1 MIATIKIDSDFLI
14 SFLRSCGRG
23 ADTKGLGQILSR
35 SYTLVEASQ
44 PSSIDQ
50 PRTLGLNRYLFRPF
64 KHSWQVLKSH
74 YMTRPEPMTEE
85 QEVFLKHI
93 QKKGLKRTA
102 QRDLILD
109 VFLRTEEHLSYE
121 DLYRLVKLEDP
132 GVGQTTVYRTLKLLT
147 EAGLAREVRFGDG
160 RTHYEHNYKHQHHD
174 HMICSECGRIIE
186 FFSAE
191 LEAIQDA
198 MAAKHRFEVTQHLL
212 RIIGICAECRR
223 ARRQKATEEAHLEPK
238 IRHIAGRTR

>member
-1 MIATIKIDSDFLI
+1 
-14 SFLRSCGRG
+14 
-23 ADTKGLGQILSR
+23 
-35 SYTLVEASQ
+35 
-44 PSSIDQ
+44 
-50 PRTLGLNRYLFRPF
+50 
-64 KHSWQVLKSH
+64 
-74 YMTRPEPMTEE
+74 MTEE

-109 VFLRTEEHLSYE
+109 TFLRTEEHLSSE
-121 DLYRLVKLEDP
+121 DLYRLVQKEDASI
-132 GVGQTTVYRTLKLLT
+132 GQTTVYRTLKLLS

-191 LEAIQDA
+191 LEAIQDS
-198 MAAKHRFEVTQHLL
+198 MAAKHRFQVTQHLL

-223 ARRQKATEEAHLEPK
+223 AMRQTGKQETVP
-238 IRHIAGRTR
+238 RTRAKQATARAR

>member
-1 MIATIKIDSDFLI
+1 
-14 SFLRSCGRG
+14 
-23 ADTKGLGQILSR
+23 
-35 SYTLVEASQ
+35 
-44 PSSIDQ
+44 
-50 PRTLGLNRYLFRPF
+50 
-64 KHSWQVLKSH
+64 
-74 YMTRPEPMTEE
+74 MTPQKPNSEE
-85 QEVFLKHI
+85 QEVLLKHI
-93 QKKGLKRTA
+93 QKRGLKRTA

-109 VFLRTEEHLSYE
+109 IFLRTEEHLSSE
-121 DLYRLVKLEDP
+121 DLYRLVQKDDP
-132 GVGQTTVYRTLKLLT
+132 SIGQTTVYRTLKLLT

-212 RIIGICAECRR
+212 RIIGVCAECRR
-223 ARRQKATEEAHLEPK
+223 AMKAAGKEETVQRARAK
-238 IRHIAGRTR
+238 QVTARVR